1 MNNRLIMAT
10 VLAIAATGVS
20 AQEISA
26 RHQIVD
32 CGGVKFEQ
40 PVTVNF
46 EMKNKGQQLRISE
59 VRPDCGCTTVSFPRQ
74 PIGDGESFVISATY
88 DARQLGHFSKQLAVY
103 SNASQK
109 PYYLT
114 IKGVVVEGDISFS
127 GDFAEKLG
135 SIQADVNNVEFDNVN
150 RGEMPMK
157 RIHLKNTS
165 REPVTPVVMHLPDYL
180 IANVSPTTIPPGR
193 QGIVELT
200 LNSNNVRDF
209 GLTQTSV
216 YLGMKPGDKVSRDK
230 AIDVSVVLL
239 PAFNEL
245 TEEQMRNAPKLR
257 MENTTLDLGKF
268 GGKKKKSG
276 TITLENIGK
285 SELDISSL
293 QMFTAGL
300 SVQLSKTRLK
310 PGDKATLKVT
320 AEAKAMKNLR
330 AMPRV
335 LMITNDPTNAK
346 IVVDVKVEK

>member
-1 MNNRLIMAT
+1 MAT
-10 VLAIAATGVS
+10 VLAIAATGGS

-32 CGGVKFEQ
+32 CGGVRFEQ

-46 EMKNKGQQLRISE
+46 EMKNSGSQLRISE

-88 DARQLGHFSKQLAVY
+88 DARQLGHFNKQLAVY

-114 IKGVVVEGDISFS
+114 IKGVVTEGDVSYS
-127 GDFAEKLG
+127 GGFAEMLG
-135 SIQADVNNVEFDNVN
+135 SIQADVNSVEFDDVN
-150 RGEMPMK
+150 RGEMPKK
-157 RIHLKNTS
+157 RIHLMNNT
-165 REPVTPVVMHLPDYL
+165 REAVSPVVMHLPDYL
-180 IANVSPTTIPPGR
+180 IANVSPTTIPAGR
-193 QGIVELT
+193 QGVVELT
-200 LNSNNVRDF
+200 LKSNNVRDF

-216 YLGMKPGDKVSRDK
+216 YLGMKPGDKVSKDK

-245 TEEQMRNAPKLR
+245 TEEQLRNAPKLK
-257 MENTTLDLGKF
+257 METTTLDLGKF
-268 GGKKKKSG
+268 GGKKKKTG
-276 TITLENIGK
+276 TIVLENIGK

-300 SVQLSKTRLK
+300 SVQLSKSKLH
-310 PGDKATLKVT
+310 PGDKATLKIT
-320 AEAKAMKNLR
+320 AEAKAIRSLR
-330 AMPRV
+330 REPRV
-335 LMITNDPTNAK
+335 LMITNDPANAK
-346 IVVDVKVEK
+346 IVINVKVEK